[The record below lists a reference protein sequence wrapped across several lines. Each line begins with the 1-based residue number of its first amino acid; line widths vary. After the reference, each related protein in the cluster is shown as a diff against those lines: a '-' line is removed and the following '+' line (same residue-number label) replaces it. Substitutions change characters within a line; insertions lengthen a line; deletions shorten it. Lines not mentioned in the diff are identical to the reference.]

1 MPKYRHEMRRPMS
14 NLLFERNLISENG
27 KQNRSCEQSYQND
40 KTVSIK
46 FRSVSSADSLT
57 LSEGIKSNSR
67 KSNSYARVAAR
78 RFASAH
84 TVGIWNLQ
92 PSYLSGVN
100 SPAVISPWGLGGP
113 RVDFFATDG
122 DVHRE
127 FNADLLNLI
136 PTDGSFAKRVGDC
149 DALIKDSHL
158 GADKAEMKEIAD
170 QQRPTKSCVKAFDTL
185 NKETLRGDTGTEK
198 IDKSG
203 KKVTT
208 SRAVDL
214 RIIHAN
220 SLSRKV
226 VR

>member
-1 MPKYRHEMRRPMS
+1 MS
-14 NLLFERNLISENG
+14 NLVMEKELFSENG
-27 KQNRSCEQSYQND
+27 QYKRNCEQSDQNRESE
-40 KTVSIK
+40 SIK
-46 FRSVSSADSLT
+46 IRTISSTDCL
-57 LSEGIKSNSR
+57 IIRKSIETNSR
-67 KSNSYARVAAR
+67 KGNSYARVAAR

-100 SPAVISPWGLGGP
+100 SPAVIPAWGLGGP

-127 FNADLLNLI
+127 FNADLLNLV
-136 PTDGSFAKRVGDC
+136 PADGSFAKRVGDC

-170 QQRPTKSCVKAFDTL
+170 QQRPTKSCIKAFDTL
-185 NKETLRGDTGTEK
+185 NKKTLRGDTGTEK

-203 KKVTT
+203 EKVTT

-214 RIIHAN
+214 RISHAN